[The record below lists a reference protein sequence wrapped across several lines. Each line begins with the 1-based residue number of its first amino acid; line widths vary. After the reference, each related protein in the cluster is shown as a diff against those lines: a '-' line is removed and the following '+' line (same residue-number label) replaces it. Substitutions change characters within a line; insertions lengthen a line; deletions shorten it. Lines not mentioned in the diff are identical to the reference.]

1 MKTRIEKF
9 AFYTLMAAAM
19 ITFIALIVTVISFA
33 TLESKLQKDLRQIEV
48 EKQEALRDLTNKEQ
62 ER

>member
-48 EKQEALRDLTNKEQ
+48 EKQEALRDLTNKE
-62 ER
+62 